1 LLIIE
6 TVKWRRHKIG
16 NPTWVPFRQKGA
28 KALVTAHG
36 LRRPSLHRQNE
47 TRALRFTKAEGL
59 LAVGGDVING
69 GETHAGAAAAL
80 FGGEERLEDAIASLR
95 VHGAAGIGDA
105 RGWEWVCSQPSS
117 AQPRTGADDIVEIVS
132 DAAGK
137 LTDALEC
144 LRLEQLAFEKAD
156 FDNVF
161 GTENA
166 T

>member
-1 LLIIE
+1 VDESAMLLDD
-6 TVKWRRHKIG
+6 
-16 NPTWVPFRQKGA
+16 A
-28 KALVTAHG
+28 
-36 LRRPSLHRQNE
+36 
-47 TRALRFTKAEGL
+47 
-59 LAVGGDVING
+59 ING

-80 FGGEERLEDAIASLR
+80 FGGEERLEDAIASSR
-95 VHGAAGIGDA
+95 VHGDA
-105 RGWEWVCSQPSS
+105 V
-117 AQPRTGADDIVEIVS
+117 
-132 DAAGK
+132 GK